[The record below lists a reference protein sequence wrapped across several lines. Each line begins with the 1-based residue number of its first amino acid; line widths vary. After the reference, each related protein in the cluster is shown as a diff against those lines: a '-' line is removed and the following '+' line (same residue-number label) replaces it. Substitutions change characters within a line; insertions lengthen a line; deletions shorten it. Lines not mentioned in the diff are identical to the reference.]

1 MKIYK
6 VLAIAGLML
15 LVAGCSS
22 NAATKETVTL
32 YKSAT
37 CGCCSGWK
45 DHMVSNG
52 YDVEVFDLNND
63 ELSAIK
69 KKYGIPRQ
77 LHSCHTAVIGDY
89 FVEGHIP
96 SKVVDELLEQTPPID
111 GIAMAG
117 MPSGSP
123 GMPGP
128 KNEVWKIYSVKGSE
142 ISMFRE
148 L

>member
-1 MKIYK
+1 MKNYK

-22 NAATKETVTL
+22 DAAPKETITL

-52 YDVEVFDLNND
+52 YDVNVVDLDNN

-69 KKYGIPRQ
+69 QKYGISRPLQ
-77 LHSCHTAVIGDY
+77 SCHTAVIGDY

-96 SKVVDELLEQTPPID
+96 SKVVDELLEQAPPID

-128 KNEVWKIYSVKGSE
+128 KNETWKIYSVKGGK
-142 ISMFRE
+142 IGKYQE